1 MKSSHNP
8 ACAKLDF
15 IRTDRSC
22 LFAFLATFSLVA
34 GGCSTEQ
41 SSIPFRSVINQQ
53 NLIPV
58 PLESLEIHASP
69 ASEVEP
75 LFKIAMKGHDRLCQ
89 SIQQEI
95 SNASEVL
102 LREKKR
108 LSEAKEEVAT
118 NYNAMLPKE
127 ETLSSKSTRGDLE
140 RLSIVRAQKS
150 KTDASY
156 EAAVESNI
164 RPIEQKIANSISVLD
179 AIESNLHS
187 VRADKNMSMFNAL
200 PTSPSKTWVTD
211 SDGHTSITVPKNEPW
226 YVWASA
232 KRRVPYGDNKY
243 TVEIYHWILV
253 VPDDLDENGSLFADN
268 RNLLSVRGVVL
279 SKSAGDLLQT
289 DDVNERPRY

>member
-34 GGCSTEQ
+34 GGCSTEE
-41 SSIPFRSVINQQ
+41 SSIPFRSVINQK

-75 LFKIAMKGHDRLCQ
+75 LFKIAKKGHDRLCQ
-89 SIQQEI
+89 SIQVEI
-95 SNASEVL
+95 GNADEVL
-102 LREKKR
+102 VRDKKR
-108 LSEAKEEVAT
+108 LSEAKEKVAT
-118 NYNAMLPKE
+118 TYNAMLPKK

-140 RLSIVRAQKS
+140 SLSIVRAQKS

-156 EAAVESNI
+156 EAAVESTI
-164 RPIEQKIANSISVLD
+164 RPIEQKIANSISVLNTN
-179 AIESNLHS
+179 ESNLNS
-187 VRADKNMSMFNAL
+187 VRAINMSMFNAL

-211 SDGHTSITVPKNEPW
+211 SDGHTSINVPKNEPW

-232 KRRVPYGDNKY
+232 KRRVPYGDNEY

-268 RNLLSVRGVVL
+268 RNLLSARGFVL

-289 DDVNERPRY
+289 DDVNERSRY

>member
-34 GGCSTEQ
+34 GGCSTEE
-41 SSIPFRSVINQQ
+41 SSIPFRSVINQK

-75 LFKIAMKGHDRLCQ
+75 RFKIAMKRHDRLCQ
-89 SIQQEI
+89 SIQEEI
-95 SNASEVL
+95 GNASEVL
-102 LREKKR
+102 VRDKKR
-108 LSEAKEEVAT
+108 LSEAKEKVAT
-118 NYNAMLPKE
+118 TYNAMLPKE
-127 ETLSSKSTRGDLE
+127 ETLLSKSTRGDLDS
-140 RLSIVRAQKS
+140 LSLVRAQKS

-179 AIESNLHS
+179 TIESNLHS
-187 VRADKNMSMFNAL
+187 VRADINMSMFNAL

-211 SDGHTSITVPKNEPW
+211 SDGHTSINVPKNEPW

-232 KRRVPYGDNKY
+232 KRRVPYGGNKY

-268 RNLLSVRGVVL
+268 RNLLSARGFVL
-279 SKSAGDLLQT
+279 SKSAGDLLKT
-289 DDVNERPRY
+289 DDANERSRY